1 MRRLRVSALALTE
14 DARWASSCRI
24 SFGNGA
30 ASTDFRLNPRLKNKT
45 ADFWSAAF
53 G

>member
-30 ASTDFRLNPRLKNKT
+30 ASDLPLNPRLKNKAT
-45 ADFWSAAF
+45 DFWSAALL
-53 G
+53 